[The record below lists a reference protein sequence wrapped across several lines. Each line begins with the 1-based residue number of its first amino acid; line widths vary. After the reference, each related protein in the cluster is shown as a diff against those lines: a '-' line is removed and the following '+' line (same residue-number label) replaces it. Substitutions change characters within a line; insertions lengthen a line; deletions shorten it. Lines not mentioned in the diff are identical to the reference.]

1 MTPFDM
7 AFFTF
12 FILFVIKLALN
23 TVAFWKEQDR
33 EAAKAYQRIRPA
45 RVRVARTTGLPAVK
59 PARRAA

>member
-12 FILFVIKLALN
+12 FILFVIKLALD
-23 TVAFWKEQDR
+23 TVSFWKEQDR
-33 EAAKAYQRIRPA
+33 EASKVYRVRPA
-45 RVRVARTTGLPAVK
+45 KVRIARTTKLPATG